1 MVSGEEMML
10 DLGWRNMQSKRWR
23 GVVFSVVLVASATA
37 QESAIDPPSETN
49 DEVGQGASE
58 SAEPSTPSEPTRSEP
73 APQAVDT
80 YTPTERISEDRSV
93 SFPVDI

>member
-23 GVVFSVVLVASATA
+23 GVVFSVVLAASATA

-49 DEVGQGASE
+49 DEVGQGAL
-58 SAEPSTPSEPTRSEP
+58 
-73 APQAVDT
+73 
-80 YTPTERISEDRSV
+80 
-93 SFPVDI
+93 